1 MLRHIATITFEDL
14 LMITIL
20 GHDDYKGKE
29 KKALLNK
36 IAQDVAKGITSEP
49 GDETY
54 FQDLERSASDLT
66 SKHNLKADAFTKV
79 EYRTCWDA
87 DCNETLVLATGQMSI
102 AGMMEHLESQGVIS
116 Q

>member
-1 MLRHIATITFEDL
+1 
-14 LMITIL
+14 MITIFV
-20 GHDDYKGKE
+20 HDDYKGDE

-36 IAQDVAKGITSEP
+36 IAQDVSKDITSQP

-54 FQDLERSASDLT
+54 HQDLERAANDAT
-66 SKHNLKADAFTKV
+66 TKHNLKADAFSKV

-87 DCNETLVLATGQMSI
+87 DCKETLLLTTGQVSI
-102 AGMMEHLESQGVIS
+102 DSVFDQLKTQGVIT